1 MPNILYDHVGH
12 TIQIDEAAQPRAF
25 NKHAGL
31 SFTAIPALT
40 APECAGGLIEAG
52 YDVRKFELYDTW
64 FDENS
69 TVTLV
74 QAGVYQGV
82 DEIEEYVKVLFPV
95 SPYISVHGALH
106 VEQSFVSFNEEKRS
120 CAFSNMRHSRF
131 QMSEMGG
138 NELFETAWFTTVE
151 WRFDDQK
158 IARIDFFRT
167 LPSLLRESCGPPP
180 TAQPRATEG
189 AAVTLCTDPARP
201 RLRSYSCPGGRQPPH
216 DVPDDACRRRI
227 RLPGDA

>member
-1 MPNILYDHVGH
+1 MLALV
-12 TIQIDEAAQPRAF
+12 
-25 NKHAGL
+25 L
-31 SFTAIPALT
+31 SALPSLT
-40 APECAGGLIEAG
+40 LPECAGGFIAAG
-52 YDVRKFELYDTW
+52 LDLRKFELYDTW

-69 TVTLV
+69 TVTV
-74 QAGVYQGV
+74 AQAGVYRGT
-82 DEIEEYVKVLFPV
+82 DDILEYLQFLFSI
-95 SPYISVHGALH
+95 SPYISANGLLYK
-106 VEQSFVSFNEEKRS
+106 EQSVLSFDEEKRS
-120 CAFSNMRHSRF
+120 CVFSSLVHSRF

-138 NELFETAWFTTVE
+138 NELFETAALNTVE

-158 IARIDFFRT
+158 VGRMTIFCT
-167 LPSLLRESCGPPP
+167 LPSLLREFCGPPP